1 MSSAAAAEIQKHV
14 EVQAKGL
21 PSAPTLDTLKQMRRE
36 QCSSGSDFRLSSFQL
51 FLRRILSPDSPVRNM
66 LLVHGTGTGKT
77 CSAIQVA
84 EEYILRPEFQD
95 KKVMVV
101 ASSTVQDNF
110 RTQLF
115 DVQRVKQDPATGI
128 LKSPQCTGR
137 RYLEMLERAQSEN
150 LRWEN
155 PENREK
161 LGNIVQNMISEFYD
175 FSGYIQFANTID
187 RQSLTLSPND
197 FAQWVRKTYNGKLL
211 IIDEAHNLR
220 EGNGDETYKQ
230 VSTSLQKIVKI
241 ADSMTLVL
249 LTATPMYDSFQEILF
264 LFNLF
269 LWNDKR
275 QPETTKLVASEFF
288 GDNGVFLTPEAEA
301 RFRGYCHDYISF
313 IRGENP
319 FTFPFRL
326 PPPDEMI
333 APLDRATAFKPKG
346 KRIAVMRKYLP
357 LTASVMQSPQRER
370 VAGLEGKAIEEMIAT
385 VVVSPDGRPI
395 SKCFE
400 KSTDSARSQ
409 LRYAAGAES
418 FLSPSNVAKHSSKF
432 AAVVKC
438 IQESTGIV
446 FVYSNYVIGGV
457 QQFVVA
463 LEEHGYEPAVGTR
476 MLENPSGEFKGAPLG
491 RYAFLTS
498 SMTDRQ
504 LQTLI
509 RRLRNPAN
517 AKGQDIRI
525 VVASP
530 VVSEGVDLKNVRQVH
545 ILDPWYN
552 MSRIEQIVG
561 RGLRNCSHAALDFE
575 EQNCTVYLHITRFDE
590 EIDTKK
596 TETYDE
602 YVYRIFVEAKA
613 KNIAVVKRVIEE
625 SAVDCMTQ
633 LATNQLPA
641 VWRDLDIPQ
650 KRSHGGG
657 EITRKLSELSAP
669 VFSDG
674 AAALVCWAGANAVP
688 GAAGEDYV
696 RPLGSYLDIRDEVFD
711 TLLKIFE
718 QKPIWSREDLFET
731 LNYAPE
737 VVTYLLDNA
746 IQSHLKLKDSSGR
759 VGLLENRGNVY
770 AFAPNESAPGA
781 TMIERSVASQKYAAY
796 RSTIA
801 AAAAAPPPAPPAEVA
816 PPPPPPIAVEAPVAV
831 EAIPVPVPAYKF
843 PFDVSMFSADV
854 RKSFI
859 VDQVMTRDAR
869 QTLILSGSAPEFEQ
883 RVEGLDGFVV
893 FGDGKIYDETA
904 GEFATLVGG
913 QLDTYKSWVSKT
925 IDKLI
930 SEIAESDKILCTA
943 SWDKEKRGVLKM
955 ASFSVSGSGEDA
967 KIERTQTSK
976 TIIPKECSFY
986 KADELGVFARLFDK
1000 GVFPATKENRCIFL
1014 SLACRT
1020 PTEKTFWVPPEI
1032 WSVVSDNAENA
1043 SALRKGIKEKQIAR
1057 KK

>member
-1 MSSAAAAEIQKHV
+1 MSSAEIQKHV

-21 PSAPTLDTLKQMRRE
+21 PSAATLDTLKQMRRE
-36 QCSSGSDFRLSSFQL
+36 QCSGGSDFRLASFQL

-155 PENREK
+155 AENREK

-187 RQSLTLSPND
+187 KQSLTLSPND
-197 FAQWVRKTYNGKLL
+197 FAQWVRTTFNGKLL

-275 QPETTKLVASEFF
+275 QPATEKLVTSEFF
-288 GDNGVFLTPEAEA
+288 GDNGVFLNPEADA

-333 APLDRATAFKPKG
+333 APLDRVTAFKPKG
-346 KRIAVMRKYLP
+346 KRIAVARKLP

-370 VAGLEGKAIEEMIAT
+370 VAGLEGKAIEEMITT
-385 VVVSPDGRPI
+385 VVVSPDGRSI
-395 SKCFE
+395 SKCFD

-418 FLSPSNVAKHSSKF
+418 FLSPSNVAKHSAKF
-432 AAVVKC
+432 ATVIRC
-438 IQESTGIV
+438 IQESSGIV
-446 FVYSNYVIGGV
+446 FVYSNYVVGGV
-457 QQFVVA
+457 QQFVMA

-641 VWRDLDIPQ
+641 AWRDLDIPQ

-657 EITRKLSELSAP
+657 EITKKLSELSAP
-669 VFSDG
+669 TFSDG
-674 AAALVCWAGANAVP
+674 AAALVCWRSDIAGPVA
-688 GAAGEDYV
+688 EDYV

-731 LNYAPE
+731 LHYAPE

-746 IQSHLKLKDSSGR
+746 IRSHLKLKDSSGR

-770 AFAPNESAPGA
+770 AFTPNESAPGA
-781 TMIERSVASQKYAAY
+781 TMLERSVAAKNYAPY
-796 RSTIA
+796 RTTIDA
-801 AAAAAPPPAPPAEVA
+801 VAEAAAPPPPAPVPAAAAPAA
-816 PPPPPPIAVEAPVAV
+816 PPPPVAAVPI
-831 EAIPVPVPAYKF
+831 PAFKF

-859 VDQVMTRDAR
+859 VDQVLKQNAR
-869 QTLILSGSAPEFEQ
+869 ETLILSGSVPEFVQ
-883 RVEGLDGFVV
+883 RIDGLDGFILL
-893 FGDGKIYDETA
+893 GEGKIYDEGA
-904 GEFATLVGG
+904 REFATLVGA
-913 QLDTYKSWVSKT
+913 QKDLYTSWVSKT
-925 IDKLI
+925 IDKI
-930 SEIAESDKILCTA
+930 IAEVAESDKILCT
-943 SWDKEKRGVLKM
+943 SGWDKEGRGVLKM
-955 ASFSVSGSGEDA
+955 ASFSVEGSGADA
-967 KIERTQTSK
+967 TIERTPTSK

-986 KADELGVFARLFDK
+986 KADDLNVFANLFGK
-1000 GVFPATKENRCIFL
+1000 GASPGTKENRCIFL